1 MIKKLYYKERQLSAR
16 NYLRVILLKG
26 LSETQFWKSNPLSFF
41 DLILTKI
48 SLLFSCK
55 NNHLF

>member
-1 MIKKLYYKERQLSAR
+1 MIEKLYYKERQLSAR
-16 NYLRVILLKG
+16 MYLRVIRLKWLL
-26 LSETQFWKSNPLSFF
+26 ETQFWKSNPLSFF

-48 SLLFSCK
+48 PLLFSCK